1 MMHKLNAY
9 VSGKVQMAGYRSK
22 VVTIARAF
30 GLKGYVRNLQD
41 GRVKILAE
49 GPLDDLERFLK
60 AIKIENTLIKVDD
73 IQSEFSDA
81 LGAYDD
87 FFKVAGENETDAR
100 LDVAA
105 GHLKELIVVVKD
117 GFKETV
123 SKLGGMDGSLKEIS
137 QKQDE
142 MIGEMRGGFK
152 ELSGKQDEMIAETR
166 GGFKELSGKQDEMIA
181 ETRSGFK
188 ELSGKQD
195 EMIAETRGGF
205 KELSGKQD
213 EMIAETRGGF
223 KELSGKQDE
232 MIAET
237 RGGFKELSGK
247 QDEMIAETRGGFKE
261 NNALLQEFSAKQD
274 YVIDAIDEAR
284 ADVVSEVQGL
294 RSDLKGRM
302 DERLQRIESDVVDIK
317 ARMRP

>member
-1 MMHKLNAY
+1 MMHKLIAH

-30 GLKGYVRNLQD
+30 GLKGYVRNLPD
-41 GRVKILAE
+41 CRVKILAE

-73 IQSEFSDA
+73 VQSEFSDA
-81 LGAYDD
+81 LVAYDE

-137 QKQDE
+137 KKQDE
-142 MIGEMRGGFK
+142 MIVEMRGGFK
-152 ELSGKQDEMIAETR
+152 ELSGKQD
-166 GGFKELSGKQDEMIA
+166 S
-181 ETRSGFK
+181 
-188 ELSGKQD
+188 
-195 EMIAETRGGF
+195 
-205 KELSGKQD
+205 
-213 EMIAETRGGF
+213 
-223 KELSGKQDE
+223 
-232 MIAET
+232 
-237 RGGFKELSGK
+237 
-247 QDEMIAETRGGFKE
+247 
-261 NNALLQEFSAKQD
+261 
-274 YVIDAIDEAR
+274 VIDTIDEAR
-284 ADVVSEVQGL
+284 EDVVSEVQGL

>member
-1 MMHKLNAY
+1 MMHKLTAFI
-9 VSGKVQMAGYRSK
+9 SGKAQMAGYRSK

-30 GLKGYVRNLQD
+30 GLKGYVRNMQD

-100 LDVAA
+100 LNVAA
-105 GHLKELIVVVKD
+105 GHLKELIVVVKN

-142 MIGEMRGGFK
+142 MIVEMRGGFK
-152 ELSGKQDEMIAETR
+152 ELA
-166 GGFKELSGKQDEMIA
+166 
-181 ETRSGFK
+181 
-188 ELSGKQD
+188 
-195 EMIAETRGGF
+195 
-205 KELSGKQD
+205 
-213 EMIAETRGGF
+213 
-223 KELSGKQDE
+223 
-232 MIAET
+232 
-237 RGGFKELSGK
+237 GK

-302 DERLQRIESDVVDIK
+302 DERLQRIESDVVEIK
-317 ARMRP
+317 ARMSPG